1 MIRPANFGFNSETA
15 LSNHFQYKT
24 TETDVSA
31 IVRQEFDEVLT
42 VFSNHKIAFHVFDDQ
57 QEILPDALFSNNWLA
72 MLPSGE
78 VTLFPM
84 YHQNLRVYLRMDIG
98 DCLFSKNQSLKLIDL
113 SQQVLNN
120 QFLEGT
126 GSIVFDHFSKIAY
139 AYESVRTNLPLFEAY
154 CHQINY
160 RPISFESVDLY
171 GNPIYHT
178 NVMMSIGEKYALVN
192 LESIENPIER
202 GMLKRSLQQG
212 GRELIELSHA
222 QMNSFCGNVLEVL
235 NQDNEPCLIM
245 SSRAFEAFTE
255 IQLNQLQRFVKI
267 VKVDVST
274 IEQVGGG
281 GIRCMLTGLF
291 F

>member
-15 LSNHFQYKT
+15 LSNHFQHKT
-24 TETDVSA
+24 TEKDVNA
-31 IVRQEFDEVLT
+31 IVRKEFDEVLT

-72 MLPSGE
+72 MLPTGE

-84 YHQNLRVYLRMDIG
+84 YHQNRRGEVRMDIVEW
-98 DCLFSKNQSLKLIDL
+98 LFSKNQSLKLIDL

-126 GSIVFDHFSKIAY
+126 GSIVFDHFLKIAY
-139 AYESVRTNLPLFEAY
+139 ACESMRTNLPLFEAY
-154 CHQINY
+154 CQQINY

-178 NVMMSIGEKYALVN
+178 NVMMSIGEKQVLVN

-202 GMLKRSLQQG
+202 AMLKRSLQQG
-212 GRELIELSHA
+212 GRELIELSYA

-255 IQLNQLQRFVKI
+255 DQLNQLQQFVHI

>member
-15 LSNHFQYKT
+15 LSNHFQHKT
-24 TETDVSA
+24 TELDVSA
-31 IVRQEFDEVLT
+31 IVRQEFDEVLS
-42 VFSNHKIAFHVFDDQ
+42 VFAKHKIAFHVFDDQ
-57 QEILPDALFSNNWLA
+57 PEILPDALFSNNWLA

-84 YHQNLRVYLRMDIG
+84 YHQNRRGEVRMDIV
-98 DCLFSKNQSLKLIDL
+98 DWIFSKNQSLKLIDL

-126 GSIVFDHFSKIAY
+126 GSIVFDHFLKIAY
-139 AYESVRTNLPLFEAY
+139 SCESVRTNLALFEAY

-178 NVMMSIGEKYALVN
+178 NVMMSIGEKQVLVN

-212 GRELIELSHA
+212 GRELIELSHP
-222 QMNSFCGNVLEVL
+222 QMNSFCGNVLEVF

-245 SSRAFEAFTE
+245 SSRAFDAFTE
-255 IQLNQLQRFVKI
+255 NQLNQLQRFVQI
-267 VKVDVST
+267 VKVDVHT
-274 IEQVGGG
+274 IEEVGGG

>member
-15 LSNHFQYKT
+15 LSNHFQHKGNEKDLKNT
-24 TETDVSA
+24 
-31 IVRQEFDEVLT
+31 VRQEFDEVLT
-42 VFSNHKIAFHVFDDQ
+42 VFSEHKIAYHIFDDQ
-57 QEILPDALFSNNWLA
+57 QRILPDSLFSNNWIT

-84 YHQNLRVYLRMDIG
+84 YHQNRRGEVRMDVV
-98 DCLFSKNQSLKLIDL
+98 DWLFSKNPSLKLIDL
-113 SQQVLNN
+113 SQQCVNH

-126 GSIVFDHFSKIAY
+126 GSIVFDHFFRIAY
-139 AYESVRTNLPLFEAY
+139 ACESVRTNLSLFEAY
-154 CHQINY
+154 CQQINY
-160 RPISFESVDLY
+160 HPISFESVDLY

-212 GRELIELSHA
+212 GRELIELSHL
-222 QMNSFCGNVLEVL
+222 QMNSFCGNVFEVL
-235 NQDNEPCLIM
+235 NQDNEACLIM
-245 SSRAFEAFTE
+245 SRRAFELFTE
-255 IQLNQLQRFVKI
+255 QQIAQLQKFAHL
-267 VKVDVST
+267 VKVDVHT
-274 IEQVGGG
+274 IEEVGGG